1 MPSAEAVISSPGLRH
16 FGGSKRAPAQVGV
29 PRLIISPGT
38 RVVRVEMSAI
48 CQRIRNSILPVRSS

>member
-29 PRLIISPGT
+29 PVDHISRYPCGEG
-38 RVVRVEMSAI
+38 RDVGNLSKD
-48 CQRIRNSILPVRSS
+48 